1 MAKKVIRLTE
11 SELNRIIEKTINEA
25 LTEIG
30 GKTLSVIP
38 NVAIDAIDNIQ
49 NGNYSKTINPFK
61 TVSYDSQITKA
72 DTLFPK
78 AIQSFLEPYKN
89 IKFMFFAYRREGNPV
104 WHRAITWR
112 YYD

>member
-38 NVAIDAIDNIQ
+38 N
-49 NGNYSKTINPFK
+49 
-61 TVSYDSQITKA
+61 
-72 DTLFPK
+72 
-78 AIQSFLEPYKN
+78 EP
-89 IKFMFFAYRREGNPV
+89 
-104 WHRAITWR
+104 
-112 YYD
+112 